1 MRRATKL
8 GLSAVLIGLLAGSAS
23 AQTPPQAKPQ
33 SQSSGQPAQPSQ
45 DVPTISQECR
55 TPGLPRAHAVPLPNV
70 ASALKK
76 NKVISIITI
85 GASSRAGRDVG
96 AGGYYSVI
104 ERMLEKSV
112 KGLDVRI
119 HDRGVSGELAADAAQ
134 RLMTE
139 VALIN
144 PDLVLWQLGTHDALQ
159 QVPVDE
165 FKTTVGRTID
175 WLREHKVDVVLV
187 GMHYIKGLAKDP
199 QYQAIRRALNEIV
212 TAKRV
217 MRIGRY
223 EAMRVIDHANQAG
236 VGETD
241 EFTLTE
247 DGYSC
252 LAEYVARALTS
263 GLFARN
269 KPRPRVLPGKS

>member
-1 MRRATKL
+1 MRRAMRL
-8 GLSAVLIGLLAGSAS
+8 GLLAVLVGLMTGGAL
-23 AQTPPQAKPQ
+23 AQSPPPKSQAEKPGQPSQPPQAET
-33 SQSSGQPAQPSQ
+33 S
-45 DVPTISQECR
+45 ISQECR
-55 TPGLPRAHAVPLPNV
+55 TPGLPNTRAVSLPNV
-70 ASALKK
+70 AAALKK
-76 NKVISIITI
+76 NKVISILTI

-119 HDRGVSGELAADAAQ
+119 HDRGVSGELAADAAR

-139 VALIN
+139 VALTN

-165 FKTTVGRTID
+165 FKATVGGTID
-175 WLREHKVDVVLV
+175 WLKEHKVDVVLV

-199 QYQAIRRALNEIV
+199 QYQAIRRALDEIV
-212 TAKRV
+212 AAKHV

-223 EAMRVIDHANQAG
+223 EAMRVIERANQAG
-236 VGETD
+236 VGEAD

-247 DGYSC
+247 EGYSC

-269 KPRPRVLPGKS
+269 KRPPPVSPGKS